1 MRTYRELLKSYKN
14 NIGEEMSSYI
24 LDNGLII
31 VLNKTVEDPEQCVAV
46 NLRTIFPSE
55 IVGRGYAH
63 LIEHLYVEPVIKK
76 HMKNSEISINAHVGH
91 LNTLMNVI
99 GSFSYHTDKNIGY
112 KPSSERVIKSIHL
125 LDDYLSDFIK
135 GFSENKINQDRI
147 DQEKSVIL
155 AERRDTGTTE
165 INDWIG
171 GVSDIFSILNSNLQK
186 IENEYNLKHIHYAI
200 NSNIIGSE
208 NDINDFNL
216 KSLELAKS
224 YIFNK
229 ENTVLVIEGNKEFFD
244 NEKFD
249 IERVIES
256 FSKTIDNFDSLKN
269 YPERDR
275 EFVEKSRMILDH
287 KAKESLKEEVI
298 NDSFSICKLS
308 DSFNFIGL
316 DTSEPNPHLKCL
328 FIKMDVLKDNTPEII
343 KGSDRLLNT
352 IGFMSYIWNQL
363 FFELRTKYRGF
374 YSMLKVNFE
383 SAFSYQHL
391 VKKNFV
397 LAIPLTTME
406 SEPFEELI
414 EDLTNG
420 NIKNLFK
427 NKVLEII
434 NDPVEYEKMS
444 SFLIERYVFSYSSF
458 FVTRYV
464 DEVFGFSM
472 ERREEFLRPDI
483 YWDQMDSYNSVKE
496 TLESNE
502 LKELILELVD
512 KIHFYLV
519 FNA

>member
-1 MRTYRELLKSYKN
+1 MRTYKELLKGYKN
-14 NIGEEMSSYI
+14 NIGEELSSFI

-31 VLNKTVEDPEQCVAV
+31 ILNKTVDDPEKCVSV
-46 NLRTIFPSE
+46 NLRTFFPSE
-55 IVGRGYAH
+55 RVGRGYAH
-63 LIEHLYVEPVIKK
+63 LIEHLYVEPIIKK
-76 HMKNSEISINAHVGH
+76 HMRNSEISINAHVGC

-99 GSFSYHTDKNIGY
+99 GSFSYHTDKNVGY
-112 KPSSERVIKSIHL
+112 KPSSERVLKSINL
-125 LDDYLSDFIK
+125 LDDYFSDFIK
-135 GFSENKINQDRI
+135 GFNETKIDQDRI

-165 INDWIG
+165 INDWIS

-208 NDINDFNL
+208 RDINDFNL
-216 KSLELAKS
+216 SSLILAKR

-249 IERVIES
+249 IEKVIES

-275 EFVEKSRMILDH
+275 DFVEKSRIVLDH
-287 KAKESLKEEVI
+287 KAKESLHETVV
-298 NDSFSICKLS
+298 NDSFSICKLN
-308 DSFNFIGL
+308 DNFNFTSL
-316 DTSEPNPHLKCL
+316 DTSESNPLLKCL
-328 FIKMDVLKDNTPEII
+328 FIKMNILRDDTPEIV
-343 KGSDRLLNT
+343 KGSDRVLNAV
-352 IGFMSYIWNQL
+352 GFMSYVWNQL

-374 YSMLKVNFE
+374 YSLSKVNFE
-383 SAFSYQHL
+383 SSFSYQHL
-391 VKKNFV
+391 VKRNFV

-406 SEPFEELI
+406 SDPFEELMD
-414 EDLTNG
+414 DLTNG

-434 NDPVEYEKMS
+434 NDPIEYEKLY
-444 SFLIERYVFSYSSF
+444 SFLLERYVFSYGSF
-458 FVTRYV
+458 FATRYV
-464 DEVFGFSM
+464 DEVLGFSM
-472 ERREEFLRPDI
+472 EKREEFLRPEI
-483 YWDQMDSYNSVKE
+483 YWDQIDSFNSVKE
-496 TLESNE
+496 SLKSNE